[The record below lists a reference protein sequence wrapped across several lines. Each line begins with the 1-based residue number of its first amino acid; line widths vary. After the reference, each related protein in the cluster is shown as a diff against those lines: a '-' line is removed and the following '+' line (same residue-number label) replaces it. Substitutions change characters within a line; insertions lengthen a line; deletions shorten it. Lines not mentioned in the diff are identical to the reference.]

1 LQAGIVPSVLQ
12 GQWRESFKGT
22 HYLLNLHQMSVKYEI
37 SAQRYL
43 FFSVSALFKKKKCPY
58 RAKKTETHNS

>member
-22 HYLLNLHQMSVKYEI
+22 HYLLNFHSPENENLDAKVRIFFEI
-37 SAQRYL
+37 PPVYGE
-43 FFSVSALFKKKKCPY
+43 K
-58 RAKKTETHNS
+58 